1 MKPIKTFTLPDSI
14 IEAVGSEWKGTYTV
28 HLLDAE
34 EYLATGEDIVNELRA
49 KGEWTGVMPEAKL
62 KKRIVCKSITFND
75 KPLEPDAFMP
85 SKLFEVLQAYSVPL
99 NMLSQQE
106 AQDLFLRSSKA
117 SPPASVSP

>member
-1 MKPIKTFTLPDSI
+1 MKPVKTFTIPDSI
-14 IEAVGSEWKGTYTV
+14 IEAIGSEWKGTYTV
-28 HLLDAE
+28 YLLDAE
-34 EYLATGEDIVNELRA
+34 EYLATGEDIVTELRE
-49 KGEWTGVMPEAKL
+49 KGEWHGIMPEAKL
-62 KKRIVCKSITFND
+62 KKRIVCKSITLNE
-75 KPLEPDAFMP
+75 KPLAPDAFIP